1 MVLFA
6 KAQGRHARAPIDL
19 CAVSGQAM
27 GQGDAPMAPLKGIA
41 LKLCAV
47 LLFIIM
53 SSLVKATADHVPPGE
68 AVFFRSFFAIPVILT
83 WLALRGDLAT
93 GLKVKAPMGH
103 FWRGVVETTEM
114 GLMFAGLG
122 LLPLPEVTALGYTA
136 PLLTVVFAAMFLDE
150 RVGLFRIAAV
160 GLGLVGVLI
169 VLAPRLS
176 TLTGE
181 TVQTTQ
187 AMGAVMVLLG
197 ATCAALAQIYI
208 RKLVATEQTS
218 AIVFYFS
225 ATSTL
230 LSLLTLPFGWAFPGV
245 TETIYLILAGLLGG
259 LAQIFLTS
267 AYRFA
272 DASVV
277 APFDYASMLFALII
291 GYVIFDEVP
300 TGAML
305 LGAALVIVA
314 GILIILRERH
324 LGIKRGKARALRTPQ
339 G

>member
-1 MVLFA
+1 MSPF
-6 KAQGRHARAPIDL
+6 
-19 CAVSGQAM
+19 
-27 GQGDAPMAPLKGIA
+27 KGIT
-41 LKLCAV
+41 LKLCSV
-47 LLFIIM
+47 ILFVVM
-53 SSLVKATADHVPPGE
+53 SSLIKAASGAVPPGQ
-68 AVFFRSFFAIPVILT
+68 AVFFRSLFAIPVILT
-83 WLALRGDLAT
+83 WLAVRGDLAT
-93 GLKVKAPMGH
+93 GLRVTSPMGH
-103 FWRGVVETTEM
+103 FWRGFVGTAAM

-150 RVGLFRIAAV
+150 RVGLFRIGAV
-160 GLGLVGVLI
+160 ALGLVGVLI

-187 AMGAVMVLLG
+187 AVGAVMVLMG

-208 RKLVATEQTS
+208 RKLVASEQTS

-230 LSLLTLPFGWAFPGV
+230 LSLLTIPFGWTIPGG
-245 TETIYLILAGLLGG
+245 TETVYLILAGLIGG
-259 LAQIFLTS
+259 IAQIFLTS

-277 APFDYASMLFALII
+277 APFDYASMLFALAI

-300 TGAML
+300 TRPML
-305 LGAALVIVA
+305 LGAVLVIAA
-314 GILIILRERH
+314 GIIIILRERH
-324 LGIKRGKARALRTPQ
+324 LGLKRGQARALRTPQ